1 MWNSALQSFIIEIA
15 LRWSPKQLHLLIYLL
30 LLPFLKAANGI
41 HGISL
46 LGANR
51 QRWNAARS
59 ECLAGPRREV
69 PRGHGWIIGELI
81 GKILCSQ
88 KRASFN
94 GFSQVLLHISW
105 TICSA
110 RVGSTCG
117 GRCISFR
124 LKCRVEKFLF
134 RKWDLEWLQKLHLST
149 SFHIIYFFTGSLF
162 RLGFFPFHVH
172 QEKKKHTT
180 FYYSETHKRKDFIF
194 LRGWQVVGGREGTGK
209 KRMFFSRLEID
220 MSYQIQI
227 KLYTPKSLD
236 SESTC

>member
-134 RKWDLEWLQKLHLST
+134 RKWDLEWLQKLHLSSAST
-149 SFHIIYFFTGSLF
+149 SYISSQGVYSGWLFFHSMSTKRRKNI
-162 RLGFFPFHVH
+162 RLSITL
-172 QEKKKHTT
+172 KHT
-180 FYYSETHKRKDFIF
+180 
-194 LRGWQVVGGREGTGK
+194 REK
-209 KRMFFSRLEID
+209 ILSF
-220 MSYQIQI
+220 
-227 KLYTPKSLD
+227 
-236 SESTC
+236 